1 MKAIPQSLTE
11 PLKSLVSE
19 GLLGWKWTKVKL
31 ILQPWRRMRE
41 TVILILPV
49 LLEGAEG
56 VDVVD
61 EEVVEEGDAD
71 ESALSASR
79 DDPARAAP
87 E

>member
-1 MKAIPQSLTE
+1 
-11 PLKSLVSE
+11 
-19 GLLGWKWTKVKL
+19 
-31 ILQPWRRMRE
+31 MRE